1 MSKTVN
7 EIKNIAKRTI
17 RLEGDSILSLINFVD
32 DAFAEVVNEI
42 LQSRGRLIVTG
53 VGKSAN
59 IAQKMVS
66 TFNSTG
72 QPAIF
77 MHAADALHGD
87 LGNIQPN
94 DIVICLSKSGSTD
107 EIKTLIPLLKEMG
120 NPIVALCGT
129 EDSYLSLHS
138 NWTILTSVEKEACP
152 NNLAPTTSTTAQLV
166 MGDAL
171 AVCLLESRQF
181 SDVDFA
187 KYHPGGSLGKKLFLK
202 IGELCS
208 QNGKPLVQADDTM
221 QEVIVEISKKRLGAT
236 AVVIDH
242 TLKGIITDG
251 DIRRMLEKTTDWYS
265 LKAKDIMSHS
275 PKTIEYDELAS
286 VALATLESNN
296 ISQIVVLKS
305 GNYHGIVHIHDI
317 LKEGIGS

>member
-1 MSKTVN
+1 MSKTSN

-17 RLEGDSILSLINFVD
+17 LLEGNSILSLTNFVD
-32 DAFAEVVNEI
+32 ETFAVVVKEI
-42 LQSRGRLIVTG
+42 LQSTGRLIVTG

-59 IAQKMVS
+59 IAQKIVS

-94 DIVICLSKSGSTD
+94 DIVICLSKSGSTT
-107 EIKTLIPLLKEMG
+107 EIKTLIPLLKDMG

-129 EDSYLSLHS
+129 EESYLSRHS
-138 NWTILTSVEKEACP
+138 DWTILTKVEKEACP

-181 SDVDFA
+181 TDIDFA

-202 IGELCS
+202 IGDLCREKD
-208 QNGKPLVQADDTM
+208 KPMVHETDTM
-221 QEVIVEISKKRLGAT
+221 HEVIVEISKKRLGAT
-236 AVVIDH
+236 AVIANN
-242 TLKGIITDG
+242 TLRGVITDG
-251 DIRRMLEKTTDWYS
+251 DIRRMLEKTTDWFS

-275 PKTIEYDELAS
+275 PKTIEYTELAS
-286 VALATLESNN
+286 SALAHMESNN
-296 ISQIVVLKS
+296 ISQIIVLKS
-305 GNYHGIVHIHDI
+305 GSYYGIVHIHDI
-317 LKEGIGS
+317 LKEGIS